1 MASSGYLRAVAGAL
15 SATAM
20 AVTACIVLSTPAY
33 GDPPAPAPPP
43 TASDAAKQLAVA
55 QHDAE
60 ALTEQWHAAQDDL
73 QARQDD
79 AGRAQAAVAP
89 ARRAAAQADAAR
101 ERFQVQVDQVATEAM
116 EGGHLDQLN
125 ALVLSDSPSDFLDQ
139 MTTLDSFTADQK
151 DVLDHARELV
161 AATQRAQAAATDAVA
176 AAQQATAL
184 ARGAFQEIDVRKRA
198 ADVRIDQAEQLLGRL
213 SPSERASRIASDGVP
228 IGVTLGRGLG
238 AQALKMAMTRMD
250 RPYVWGATGPGTFDC
265 SGLVYWAFKRLGIT
279 MPRSSSAQSRV
290 GRPVSR
296 ANLQPGDLIFFYH
309 PVSHVGFYAG
319 NGKVLNAVQTGDVVR
334 YTDLSRMKSYAGA
347 RRL

>member
-139 MTTLDSFTADQK
+139 MTTLESFTADQK
-151 DVLDHARELV
+151 AVLDKAQELV
-161 AATQRAQAAATDAVA
+161 EATQRAQDEASNAVTE
-176 AAQQATAL
+176 AAQAASL
-184 ARGAFQEIDVRKRA
+184 ARAAFQEIDVRKKA
-198 ADVRIDQAEQLLGRL
+198 ADVRIDQAEGLLNRL
-213 SPSERASRIASDGVP
+213 SPSQRASRITSDGIP
-228 IGVTLGRGLG
+228 IGVALGSGLG

-250 RPYVWGATGPGTFDC
+250 KPYVWGATGPGTFDC

-279 MPRSSSAQSRV
+279 MPRSSSQQALV
-290 GRPVSR
+290 GRPVARSDLR
-296 ANLQPGDLIFFYH
+296 PGDLIFFYH

-319 NGKVLNAVQTGDVVR
+319 DGKVLNAVQTGDVVR

-347 RRL
+347 RRM